1 MYLKLIQRLHGA
13 IHESNHLVDNLNE
26 FKVEGFVVF
35 WGFCLD
41 PHLSAQ
47 RFQGAMKLTREHIAA
62 LNKFDQ
68 LANDP
73 ELYFSMQLEP
83 GDMQFVYNHTQL
95 HDRTGF
101 EDWTEEGKQRLLL
114 RLWLSVPGDRPLPP
128 CFRERYG
135 SIEIGNRGGII
146 TRST

>member
-1 MYLKLIQRLHGA
+1 
-13 IHESNHLVDNLNE
+13 
-26 FKVEGFVVF
+26 
-35 WGFCLD
+35 
-41 PHLSAQ
+41 
-47 RFQGAMKLTREHIAA
+47 EHIAA